1 MNGDEKFFQEKLRDY
16 EAPHCPEE
24 LVDRIMARVDAE
36 PHSVPQEKW
45 WAFFRLKHALVP
57 AAALAVILFLIL
69 RPSPQRP
76 TNPAPEQ
83 ETPRVAIAPPETT
96 TTTPCELDLQE
107 ILRRLGAKDRAQL
120 AYDDTTLCEAAEDV
134 RTALTLVGK
143 AMHSTERVL
152 RNETRKR
159 VADTVRMGL
168 EASGVSPASAAVN
181 PSNGG

>member
-36 PHSVPQEKW
+36 PHSEPRAKW
-45 WAFFRLKHALVP
+45 WTLFRLKHALVP

-69 RPSPQRP
+69 RTGPQTP
-76 TNPAPEQ
+76 TTS
-83 ETPRVAIAPPETT
+83 TPQPGTPQVAIAPPET

-168 EASGVSPASAAVN
+168 EASGVSPASGAVN